1 MVYNGGMEIKLRN
14 KGKYLC
20 EFPSDYT
27 VIDIETTGL
36 SPQKCEIIEI
46 SALRVRD
53 DKIVKSFSS
62 LVKPSVPISSFITR
76 LTGISMS
83 MVESAPSIKYV
94 LSEFLEFVGND
105 CILGHNVNFD
115 INFIYDNLQKY
126 YDEEF
131 SNDFVDTMRL
141 SRKYCD
147 IKSHNLKSLAKYYN
161 VSIAGHHRAL
171 VDCEITYNVYQ
182 NIKRQMNN

>member
-83 MVESAPSIKYV
+83 MVEAAPSIKYV